1 MRYFFFPAMLYACL
15 TNDGMYG
22 YLAGD
27 CGILD
32 FADLNKWDHIFSSVM
47 FACNKAIS
55 VYKNFL
61 PC

>member
-1 MRYFFFPAMLYACL
+1 MLYACL